1 MTTIMKKYFHF
12 FLFMLLSDSLHL
24 NAQSAWTQKADFGGP
39 KRSGSVAFSIGSKGY
54 IASGNDVVTGLTK
67 DLWEYNSV
75 SNQWTQ
81 KADFGGEERR
91 FAVGF
96 AIGNNGYIATG
107 DGNGGSLDDFW
118 QYDPVANTWTEKA
131 KYLGGKRMWAV
142 GFSIDNK
149 GYVGTGTNAGDE
161 FRKDFYEYD
170 PATDTWTQR
179 ANVGGEKRAEAVG
192 FSIGNKGYIGTGA
205 VETTGFT
212 NDFWEYDPETDT
224 WTEKAAFPGEGI
236 NAAVGFGIGN
246 KGYIGTGL
254 KLVGGPVNS
263 FWEYDQPTDTWTEK
277 DTVPASERQYAVGF
291 ALNGKGYIGTGVR
304 GNVYFKDFYE
314 YTPENCAVPAN
325 LTSTNI
331 SPSSAKLKWEA
342 AAGATKYKVQHKA
355 DSAGAPWISK
365 VINAVNTSVTITNL
379 APGTTY
385 KWKVRSVCG
394 NEHSEYSAAAFFT
407 TALKLEHA
415 SDGEIFFEVYPN
427 PLTSHATVSFSLSEA
442 SEVRLE
448 VFNLTGK
455 RVMVLNQ
462 VMESGDHEL
471 ELQREQIGEGQFLI
485 RLITGHATSVLRM
498 MVL

>member
-1 MTTIMKKYFHF
+1 MERIFYFST
-12 FLFMLLSDSLHL
+12 FLFLLDQSHL
-24 NAQSAWTQKADFGGP
+24 YAQSAWSQKKDLNIARATGVGFSIAYKGYVGTGGNPNTGIAKDFWEYDPSTNVWTQKAD
-39 KRSGSVAFSIGSKGY
+39 
-54 IASGNDVVTGLTK
+54 L
-67 DLWEYNSV
+67 
-75 SNQWTQ
+75 
-81 KADFGGEERR
+81 GGEERQ

-96 AIGNNGYIATG
+96 AIGEYGYIGT
-107 DGNGGSLDDFW
+107 GNGGDSFDDFW
-118 QYDPVANTWTEKA
+118 QYDPVSNTWTEKA
-131 KYLGGKRMWAV
+131 KYPGGKRMWAV
-142 GFSIDNK
+142 GFSIGDK
-149 GYVGTGTNAGDE
+149 GYIGTGTNQGSE

-170 PATDTWTQR
+170 PATDTWTQK

-224 WTEKAAFPGEGI
+224 WIEKAAFPGEGI